1 MRERIIDKMTQYIE
15 GLLEKEDI
23 DKEEF
28 AQLQSFLGLLDA
40 EEWSK
45 HSNERFTQAMGL
57 LMGGRS

>member
-15 GLLEKEDI
+15 GLLEKEII

-45 HSNERFTQAMGL
+45 NSNERFTQAMGL
-57 LMGGRS
+57 IMGGRH

>member
-1 MRERIIDKMTQYIE
+1 MRERIIDKMTQYVE
-15 GLLEKEDI
+15 GLLEKETI

-40 EEWSK
+40 GEWSK

>member
-15 GLLEKEDI
+15 GLLEKKTI

-28 AQLQSFLGLLDA
+28 AQLQSFLGILDA

-45 HSNERFTQAMGL
+45 QNDERFKQAVGL
-57 LMGGRS
+57 LMGGRE

>member
-15 GLLEKEDI
+15 
-23 DKEEF
+23 
-28 AQLQSFLGLLDA
+28 GLLDA